1 MAAATLQCAMFCLT
15 TAQDEASISAI
26 LKFLLD
32 LFELTKASRT
42 TLTEYSVPEI
52 IPLMH
57 QHGASLISNMLRG
70 LVYTFSRDRGLIED
84 VSEVIY
90 VMSQQI
96 GPASVF
102 TMVGQSLST
111 FPEAELSVELQKTF
125 LLKLKV

>member
-1 MAAATLQCAMFCLT
+1 MYCLT
-15 TAQDEASISAI
+15 TAQDEAAISAI

-32 LFELTKASRT
+32 LFELAKPSRT

-57 QHGASLISNMLRG
+57 QHGATLITNMLRG

-96 GPASVF
+96 GPAAVF
-102 TMVGQSLST
+102 TMVGQSLSS
-111 FPEAELSVELQKTF
+111 FPQAELSAELQNTF
-125 LLKLKV
+125 LVKLKGYV